1 MDKNHLFIGHLA
13 QNEGWESREI
23 ALWLD
28 LSPTTVE
35 RVLQAFAIARI
46 RAREPEV
53 VLSELLPLLFNAL

>member
-13 QNEGWESREI
+13 HNEGWESREI

-35 RVLQAFAIARI
+35 RVLQAFKIARI

-53 VLSELLPLLFNAL
+53 SLSAILPSVFDGV